1 MNLKD
6 YINSRMFSDAT
17 GIDEAIS
24 SRRNTI
30 SYDDLTYDD
39 MTRLLDGLGFKNVG
53 TSFSLPDVSNVRQYG
68 VDGPGSEIISA
79 QFKSGSKYYML
90 QVHYEYGANRIPTSI
105 LLIQQTKAN
114 DRLINA
120 AYDRKTM
127 DEVMEIFL
135 DLLK

>member
-6 YINSRMFSDAT
+6 YIDSRMLADAT

-30 SYDDLTYDD
+30 IYDDLTYDG
-39 MTRLLDGLGFKNVG
+39 MTRLLDSLGFKNVG
-53 TSFSLPDVSNVRQYG
+53 ISFNLPDVSDVRQYG
-68 VDGPGSEIISA
+68 VDGPDSEISA
-79 QFKSGSKYYML
+79 QFKSGSKHYML
-90 QVHYEYGANRIPTSI
+90 QVHYEYGTERIPTSI
-105 LLIQQTKAN
+105 LLIQQTKSN